1 MKRKAIS
8 NFASPT
14 LINECRSFLKRWEPL
29 CSPVDLHLELVKHVD
44 MLHSAK
50 EFKNSGWENYPSF
63 KADCDGEHSMPL
75 ARLVWVLIGTIDS
88 R

>member
-1 MKRKAIS
+1 MKRTAIS

-29 CSPVDLHLELVKHVD
+29 CSPVDLHLELVKHVVVK
-44 MLHSAK
+44 LSII
-50 EFKNSGWENYPSF
+50 EV
-63 KADCDGEHSMPL
+63 DCDGEHSMPL
-75 ARLVWVLIGTIDS
+75 ARLVWVLIGTVDS